1 MFVTCAVCTDSAWV
15 EDMGR
20 QESPQLIERKTQID
34 TDAQKQVEQ
43 PSIIAYQ
50 GQNNCCAL
58 EKQTEIN

>member
-1 MFVTCAVCTDSAWV
+1 
-15 EDMGR
+15 MGR

-58 EKQTEIN
+58 EKQTKIN